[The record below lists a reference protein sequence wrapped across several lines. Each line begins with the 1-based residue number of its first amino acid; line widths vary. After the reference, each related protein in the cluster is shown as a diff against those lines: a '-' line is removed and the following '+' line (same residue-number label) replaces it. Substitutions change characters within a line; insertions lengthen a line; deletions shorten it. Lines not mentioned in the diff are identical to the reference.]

1 MGNTRLLLIL
11 PLCALLQACG
21 GLKLIDVPKSSAALQ
36 LTTPQQQTI
45 HPKLNLIRDI
55 VEDYD
60 FEKKQLES
68 DYQVFRAG
76 ITQRQY
82 GQYEDRFTDTRTRRD
97 LYEFREE
104 ARKFLRQRDI
114 YLNEI
119 KNLIEEVAAELTPDQ
134 RVKLA
139 ELKLPKLEVPLMLQR
154 DPYSE
159 LRYIPNHPLGG
170 ANVF

>member
-1 MGNTRLLLIL
+1 M
-11 PLCALLQACG
+11 
-21 GLKLIDVPKSSAALQ
+21 
-36 LTTPQQQTI
+36 
-45 HPKLNLIRDI
+45 
-55 VEDYD
+55 
-60 FEKKQLES
+60 
-68 DYQVFRAG
+68 
-76 ITQRQY
+76 
-82 GQYEDRFTDTRTRRD
+82 DTRMRGD

-119 KNLIEEVAAELTPDQ
+119 KGLIAEVAAELTPDQ
-134 RVKLA
+134 RAKLA